1 MAERSRMLTLVLMLG
16 LLGSC
21 LVSGTETFETK
32 LLAAM
37 PILETGMTQ
46 MIMGMGSDEL
56 DLSIG
61 RAVFPRVVV
70 RAEAGSAKPFDL
82 NIRLTVPPQLFAP
95 AFFAVELAPTSVT
108 GLMTLFFGP
117 VAIDLGRT
125 WFEPSR
131 WALAQLI
138 VHPRLTMVVGGIEES
153 EIIVPLVGWRI
164 FPSSS
169 ARWEIDMLFTGRE
182 IRVSVGGYL

>member
-16 LLGSC
+16 MLGSC

-56 DLSIG
+56 DLSMG

-70 RAEAGSAKPFDL
+70 RAEAGSAGPFDL
-82 NIRLTVPPQLFAP
+82 TIRLAAPPQLFVP
-95 AFFAVELAPTSVT
+95 AFFAVELLEFNSQV
-108 GLMTLFFGP
+108 
-117 VAIDLGRT
+117 
-125 WFEPSR
+125 
-131 WALAQLI
+131 QL
-138 VHPRLTMVVGGIEES
+138 
-153 EIIVPLVGWRI
+153 
-164 FPSSS
+164 
-169 ARWEIDMLFTGRE
+169 
-182 IRVSVGGYL
+182 

>member
-1 MAERSRMLTLVLMLG
+1 MITLVLWAFASSLA
-16 LLGSC
+16 LA
-21 LVSGTETFETK
+21 VEPIETK

-70 RAEAGSAKPFDL
+70 RAEAGSAGPFDL
-82 NIRLTVPPQLFAP
+82 TVRLAAPPQLFAP

-117 VAIDLGRT
+117 VSIDLGRT

-138 VHPRLTMVVGGIEES
+138 VHPRLTMVVGGIQES
-153 EIIVPLVGWRI
+153 EVIVPLVGWRI

>member
-1 MAERSRMLTLVLMLG
+1 MAERARILTLALMLG

-21 LVSGTETFETK
+21 LVSGTETVETK

-46 MIMGMGSDEL
+46 MILGRGSDEL

-70 RAEAGSAKPFDL
+70 RAEAGSAGPFDL
-82 NIRLTVPPQLFAP
+82 NIRLFAPPQLFAP
-95 AFFAVELAPTSVT
+95 AFFAVELNPHSVT

-117 VAIDLGRT
+117 VSIDLGRT

-138 VHPRLTMVVGGIEES
+138 VHPRLTMVVGCIQES
-153 EIIVPLVGWRI
+153 KLIFPLVGWRI
-164 FPSSS
+164 FPSAS
-169 ARWEIDMLFTGRE
+169 AQWEIDMLFTGKE